1 MALDPKIAAF
11 VKMPR
16 VELLPPPAGVTAA
29 MMRAAM
35 KATPAPVV
43 LAAIHQTE
51 DIRLKTT
58 AGSVAARLYRPSA
71 IRSLPLIVY
80 FHGGG
85 FVLCDLDTHEGMCRD
100 LANATGCVVASIDYR
115 LAPETRFP
123 GPVEDCYDA
132 LCALVA
138 QADTLSID
146 PTRVA
151 VAGDSAGA
159 NLAAVT
165 AIVARDRGGPSLRH
179 QTLIYPC
186 LDPACE
192 SESMRT
198 LSRGYF
204 LTQDMMK
211 WFWAQ
216 YLRSPEDAKNPLASP
231 LHSTDLSGLPPTT
244 LITAEYDLPR
254 DEGELY
260 GDRLRLAGVPVVG
273 RRYLGMIH
281 GFVSLPLVTEVAK
294 NALTDLSNDIRAAL
308 FS

>member
-1 MALDPKIAAF
+1 MALDPKITEF
-11 VKMPR
+11 LKMPGM
-16 VELLPPPAGVTAA
+16 ELLPPPEGVTPA
-29 MMRAAM
+29 MMRAGM
-35 KATPAPVV
+35 KAQPAPVV
-43 LAAIHQTE
+43 LADIHSSKDLSVNT
-51 DIRLKTT
+51 R
-58 AGSVAARLYRPSA
+58 AGSLMTRIYRPSA
-71 IRSLPLIVY
+71 TRSLPLIVY

-85 FVLCDLDTHEGMCRD
+85 FVLCDLDTHDALCRD
-100 LANATGCVVASIDYR
+100 LANATGCVVASVDYR

-123 GPVEDCYDA
+123 GPLEDCYDA
-132 LCALVA
+132 LCDLVKQASAL
-138 QADTLSID
+138 DID

-159 NLAAVT
+159 NLAAAT
-165 AIVARDRGGPSLRH
+165 ALLARDLGGPTLRH

-192 SESMRT
+192 SVSMRT
-198 LSRGYF
+198 LSRGHF

-231 LHSTDLSGLPPTT
+231 LCSTDLSRLPPTT

-260 GDRLRLAGVPVVG
+260 ADRLRAAGVAVVG

-281 GFVSLPLVTEVAK
+281 GFVSLPLVTDVAK
-294 NALTDLSNDIRAAL
+294 NALSDLAHDIRSAL
-308 FS
+308 FA